1 MTLIEIEFIFRFEWA
16 FCLWKVNSNFPCSSF
31 LKVLIVFL
39 LILYFLFCDIR
50 TQNIFQI
57 YRYFD
62 WTVNRLFIF
71 LMIFHDIWLIL
82 RFFYIDIGKE
92 PFLAHWNLQKF
103 ILNFGVFS
111 LDWDRHYIH
120 LIVRN
125 KLTDLLFNFL

>member
-1 MTLIEIEFIFRFEWA
+1 
-16 FCLWKVNSNFPCSSF
+16 
-31 LKVLIVFL
+31 
-39 LILYFLFCDIR
+39 
-50 TQNIFQI
+50 
-57 YRYFD
+57 
-62 WTVNRLFIF
+62 
-71 LMIFHDIWLIL
+71 MIFHDIWLIL